1 MISFTLNFTILKN
14 AQKLLSYKF
23 PSMDYNLFDL
33 QTMNVFFMIIIM
45 TLLVIILVLFN
56 NILSN

>member
-1 MISFTLNFTILKN
+1 
-14 AQKLLSYKF
+14 
-23 PSMDYNLFDL
+23 MDYNLFDL